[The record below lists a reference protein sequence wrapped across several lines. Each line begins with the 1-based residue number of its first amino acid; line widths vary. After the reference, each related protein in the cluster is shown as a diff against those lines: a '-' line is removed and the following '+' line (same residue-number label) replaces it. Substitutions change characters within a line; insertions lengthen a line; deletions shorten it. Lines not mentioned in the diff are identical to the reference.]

1 VTTRI
6 DFREGKALLLA
17 SFNPGKVKEMQD
29 FLSSLPFDISG
40 LEVIPGL
47 QPCLEMG
54 SSFAENAR
62 QKAEYYSQFSEALT
76 ISEDSGLVVGALD
89 GQPGIHSAR
98 FVSESA
104 TDEERY
110 REVLFRMRNVP
121 SHERTARFVCC
132 VVMAREGTM
141 LDIFEGTVEGLIVR
155 EPRGENG
162 FGYDPIF
169 LVPKLGKTLAQLDP
183 SEKLAVS
190 HRGQALRK
198 LLPSLLKQ
206 ELLTVS
212 RRTCLD

>member
-1 VTTRI
+1 M
-6 DFREGKALLLA
+6 K
-17 SFNPGKVKEMQD
+17 D
-29 FLSSLPFDISG
+29 FLSALPFDIFG

-47 QPCLEMG
+47 QPCLEIG

-62 QKAEYYSQFSEALT
+62 QKAEYYSQFSEVLT
-76 ISEDSGLVVGALD
+76 IADDSGLVVDALD
-89 GQPGIHSAR
+89 GQPGIYSAR

-132 VVMAREGTM
+132 VVMALEGTM

-162 FGYDPIF
+162 FGYDAIF
-169 LVPKLGKTLAQLDP
+169 LVPKLGKTLAELGP
-183 SEKLAVS
+183 SVKLAVS
-190 HRGQALRK
+190 HRGQALQK
-198 LLPSLLKQ
+198 LFPALQKP

-212 RRTCLD
+212 RKTCLD

>member
-1 VTTRI
+1 MTTGI
-6 DFREGKALLLA
+6 DSKETRALLLA
-17 SFNPGKVKEMQD
+17 SFNPGKVKEIRD
-29 FLSSLPFDISG
+29 YLSTLPFDIFG

-47 QPCLEMG
+47 QPCPEIG

-62 QKAEYYSQFSEALT
+62 HKAEYYSQFSVALT
-76 ISEDSGLVVGALD
+76 IADDSGLVVDALD

-121 SHERTARFVCC
+121 SHKRTARFVCC
-132 VVMAREGTM
+132 IVMAREGRM

-169 LVPKLGKTLAQLDP
+169 LFPKLSKTLAELDP
-183 SEKLAVS
+183 SEKLVVS
-190 HRGQALRK
+190 HRGQALQK
-198 LLPSLLKQ
+198 LFPALQKP